1 MDKLNIPVYII
12 SINGETAFDFHKY
25 FNNVTIVP
33 AIDTRKRDP
42 LELFQKNIITFRSYN
57 DLINGRKDHFA
68 FPGLGGIGLYL
79 TYRKLISDLKGT
91 KENVLICEQDCLI
104 KNLNEFSRKIES
116 LKSDFNFD
124 CAIFG
129 GHIHKPTKKL
139 INQKPAKNES
149 NSEILSDNSEVV
161 PNNAG
166 GSLSNETISDLS
178 NDFINY
184 KGVFFCTHS
193 VVWSPKGIK
202 VILNFINNP
211 IEVQLDAAFSY
222 LCTHSF
228 LNLLMEKKATTRQS
242 IHESFLNNDV
252 ECKLCNT
259 DANSNIY
266 NQPHYRIVLY
276 NIKCFSI
283 ILIVLITLFIVY
295 FKLKCKC

>member
-12 SINGETAFDFHKY
+12 SINGETDYDFHKY
-25 FNNVTIVP
+25 FNNITLVP
-33 AIDTRKRDP
+33 AIDTRKREP

-68 FPGLGGIGLYL
+68 FPGLGGVGLYL
-79 TYRKLISDLKGT
+79 TYRKLISDLKET

-104 KNLNEFSRKIES
+104 KNLNEFSRKIDS

-129 GHIHKPTKKL
+129 GHIHKPKKTN
-139 INQKPAKNES
+139 INQILAKNES
-149 NSEILSDNSEVV
+149 NSEVV
-161 PNNAG
+161 PNNSG

-184 KGVFFCTHS
+184 KGDFFCTQS
-193 VVWSPKGIK
+193 VIWSPKGIK

-211 IEVQLDAAFSY
+211 IEVQLDATFSY

-228 LNLLMEKKATTRQS
+228 LNLLMEKNATTRQS

-252 ECKLCNT
+252 ECKMCDT
-259 DANSNIY
+259 DAKSNIY
-266 NQPHYRIVLY
+266 NEPTYKMVL
-276 NIKCFSI
+276 NSITRLSI
-283 ILIVLITLFIVY
+283 ILIVLITIFIVY